1 MTTLFTY
8 DASVGFVTGIPARDI
23 TDEDDAEIQAVALAN
38 SKTSNPCFFAVAAPS
53 AQTRTVKAKAETV
66 GDSKDAAAS

>member
-23 TDEDDAEIQAVALAN
+23 TDEDSAEIQAVALAN

-53 AQTRTVKAKAETV
+53 AQTRTVKAKAETAEDK
-66 GDSKDAAAS
+66 GATSA